1 LEVVRDV
8 ECGPPKC
15 LASNIALLYNPDLLL
30 YVILVDYKNHIK
42 IHVYSDLSFEDLPQN
57 FCNQLLTTV
66 FGAIEK
72 VFEIMKLDT
81 EQIKITPA
89 VVCSCQPKNHFAS
102 FKKIQGRYY
111 LQCSRKA
118 SLPDDKQ
125 LLWIGNDTAN
135 SKPNLPQMM
144 RLKLQEKIGS
154 KYEKFGTLLLEDGT
168 GCLVANARE
177 TYHHQPECIVTSIL
191 RTWLQEEPTPVTW
204 ENLIKVLIDSELN
217 ALAENVK
224 KSHRQ
229 RF

>member
-1 LEVVRDV
+1 
-8 ECGPPKC
+8 
-15 LASNIALLYNPDLLL
+15 
-30 YVILVDYKNHIK
+30 
-42 IHVYSDLSFEDLPQN
+42 
-57 FCNQLLTTV
+57 
-66 FGAIEK
+66 
-72 VFEIMKLDT
+72 M
-81 EQIKITPA
+81 
-89 VVCSCQPKNHFAS
+89 
-102 FKKIQGRYY
+102 
-111 LQCSRKA
+111 QCSRKA

-177 TYHHQPECIVTSIL
+177 TYHHQPERIVTSIL

-204 ENLIKVLIDSELN
+204 ENLIKVLIDSEFN
-217 ALAENVK
+217 TLAENVK

-229 RF
+229 RL